1 MKQEKETKKKI
12 HLKSLKDKSINF
24 LYIDLLNLLFV
35 IFIFFPFSSNNLSLI
50 HENYFSEITLKIK
63 GNGTQSLILG
73 PIPDKIYLNEK
84 IINSTKNNRYVAIKI
99 TGEKEEN
106 NVRIVWKNFNG
117 NLGNAFMNLIN
128 ISEIDLSKLNTS
140 VIDMANCFR
149 SCTSLKKVNFS
160 NLDTSQ
166 VKNMGHLFANCTTLT
181 SINLSSFDT
190 SNVNYMDNMFHNC
203 ISLTS
208 LNLSN
213 FDTSSVLNI
222 LNMFRNCT
230 LLTSL
235 NLSNF
240 NISGDESIS
249 SMFID
254 CKNLEYLNIKN
265 FNIEKE
271 AKNSFIKNIIGNT
284 TKDLVICINKDLKQ
298 NLDENLD
305 KSEKSCVSFTC
316 EDNWIQKRKK
326 YSFDNSCVDTCKFFF
341 ENKCFDECPKGT
353 ISINNTCENYS
364 YLAETNESTYQENN
378 ILIKTNILNNITDNK
393 ICEVK
398 EFFLGKCKNNFEN
411 KEDKDIFKE
420 NILSSI
426 KDGSLINLISSQAQ
440 NNNSHIIINEENEIY
455 LISTLENQINMDN
468 VTSINFSECEK
479 ILKED
484 PENNGELYTFR
495 IDHSIE
501 GYNIP
506 IIEYVIFNENG
517 TLLDLDNCNNI
528 YSQYFIPVSINEDD
542 LFKHDPSSDYLFL

>member
-1 MKQEKETKKKI
+1 M
-12 HLKSLKDKSINF
+12 SYPF
-24 LYIDLLNLLFV
+24 LSDNK
-35 IFIFFPFSSNNLSLI
+35 SLI
-50 HENYFSEITLKIK
+50 HKNYFSEITLKIK

-106 NVRIVWKNFNG
+106 TVRIVWNNFDG
-117 NLGNAFMNLIN
+117 NLVNAFDNLTN
-128 ISEIDLSKLNTS
+128 ILEIDLSKLNTPMTN
-140 VIDMANCFR
+140 MANCFR

-160 NLDTSQ
+160 NLDTSK
-166 VKNMGHLFANCTTLT
+166 VTNMGHLFANCTSLT

-341 ENKCFDECPKGT
+341 ENKCYDECPKGT

-411 KEDKDIFKE
+411 KEDKDKFKE
-420 NILSSI
+420 NILSAI

-468 VTSINFSECEK
+468 VTSINFLNVK
-479 ILKED
+479 K
-484 PENNGELYTFR
+484 Y
-495 IDHSIE
+495 
-501 GYNIP
+501 
-506 IIEYVIFNENG
+506 
-517 TLLDLDNCNNI
+517 
-528 YSQYFIPVSINEDD
+528 
-542 LFKHDPSSDYLFL
+542 